1 MITITEKRGSI
12 ITAPDKDRRT
22 LVLLTN
28 STMTSSSSNYRDY
41 ISRYPFTK
49 EELDTIKKTGANDA
63 ILLNP
68 EIAPYKRV
76 VILKIDKKAGEFG
89 CKNTINRMFDLLAY
103 YSLFD
108 LMMPRL
114 GNECEMSWDLFKNSL
129 LKDPNTKK
137 YDFDIIVYYPR

>member
-12 ITAPDKDRRT
+12 ITVPDKDRKT

-28 STMTSSSSNYRDY
+28 STLTSSSSNYRDY

-49 EELDTIKKTGANDA
+49 EEYEKIKKGWPNNV

-76 VILKIDKKAGEFG
+76 IILKVDKRSGEIG
-89 CKNTINRMFDLLAY
+89 CKDAINRMFEVLTY
-103 YSLFD
+103 NELFD
-108 LMMPRL
+108 LIMPRL
-114 GNECEMSWDLFKNSL
+114 GNECELSWDFFKNTL
-129 LKDPNTKK
+129 MKNPFTKRH
-137 YDFDIIVYYPR
+137 DFNVIVYYPR